1 MDNGIAMATKMA
13 LRLPKKK
20 SKTVRPITLSYRQ
33 EIFQKQKG
41 NGEMQNKAK
50 DMISYSLKCQKISG
64 ILNKFE
70 GMRFPPQIEKQK
82 VSIDGKE
89 IITV

>member
-1 MDNGIAMATKMA
+1 MEIDKEKFLIQLHGFFLNEY
-13 LRLPKKK
+13 LR
-20 SKTVRPITLSYRQ
+20 TRD
-33 EIFQKQKG
+33 
-41 NGEMQNKAK
+41 NKAK